1 MWDQL
6 PNDIIINILQERR
19 LIKEH
24 ERIKSQMWL
33 VHKTI
38 ENIGKG
44 KFMLVDHEQNW
55 FERTYKKENYV
66 MMLLTYCILCGFDEN
81 EYDYIKSQ

>member
-19 LIKEH
+19 LIREK
-24 ERIKSQMWL
+24 ERIKRQMWL
-33 VHKTI
+33 CHKTI

-44 KFMLVDHEQNW
+44 KFILVDHEQNW
-55 FERTYKKENYV
+55 FERNYNKENKV
-66 MMLLTYCILCGFDEN
+66 MCHLAYCILCGFN
-81 EYDYIKSQ
+81 